1 MQTKCVIIKVLFVQ
15 CCLIATLAAVLLG
28 SVNLKCICVCLAC
41 IGKDDSLSEDVKKE
55 DIKTED
61 DTKEDDDV
69 KGKAIKEEVF
79 DEHKKV
85 KLDDSDMSVDK
96 MESVNF
102 SEVLRE
108 EMDRLM
114 ADNKRLE
121 NLVTEIHQRHHEIT
135 IKVGSCVVY
144 FFVESGFESC
154 FCLEIYVLNSEC
166 K

>member
-1 MQTKCVIIKVLFVQ
+1 MFC
-15 CCLIATLAAVLLG
+15 TL
-28 SVNLKCICVCLAC
+28 CLAC
-41 IGKDDSLSEDVKKE
+41 VGKDGSLSEDVKKE
-55 DIKTED
+55 DIKSED
-61 DTKEDDDV
+61 DAKITDDDDN

-96 MESVNF
+96 LESVNF
-102 SEVLRE
+102 SDALRE

-135 IKVGSCVVY
+135 IKVAACLVLVY
-144 FFVESGFESC
+144 FVRYGWVQSIAISC
-154 FCLEIYVLNSEC
+154 LSASISHKQDV
-166 K
+166 

>member
-1 MQTKCVIIKVLFVQ
+1 M
-15 CCLIATLAAVLLG
+15 
-28 SVNLKCICVCLAC
+28 SC
-41 IGKDDSLSEDVKKE
+41 IGKDDSLSDDVKKD

-61 DTKEDDDV
+61 DAKITDDDDA

-85 KLDDSDMSVDK
+85 KLDDSDMSLDK

-135 IKVGSCVVY
+135 IKV
-144 FFVESGFESC
+144 SGLCRFS
-154 FCLEIYVLNSEC
+154 
-166 K
+166 

>member
-1 MQTKCVIIKVLFVQ
+1 
-15 CCLIATLAAVLLG
+15 
-28 SVNLKCICVCLAC
+28 LAC
-41 IGKDDSLSEDVKKE
+41 IGKDGSLSEDLKKE
-55 DIKTED
+55 DIKCED
-61 DTKEDDDV
+61 DAKITDDNDV

-102 SEVLRE
+102 SDALCE

-121 NLVTEIHQRHHEIT
+121 NLVTEMHQRHHEIT
-135 IKVGSCVVY
+135 IKVAVY
-144 FFVESGFESC
+144 MLLINFSLLGV
-154 FCLEIYVLNSEC
+154 
-166 K
+166 